1 VSGANSVNSMD
12 SSTTPRNASAGKRSG
27 GAIALM
33 RVNIGRLDGSISP
46 HTRIS
51 QSYFSTA
58 TISLTMLPAD
68 IKVVRHERCG

>member
-1 VSGANSVNSMD
+1 MSGANSVNSMD

-46 HTRIS
+46 HTRSS

-58 TISLTMLPAD
+58 TISLPVLPAD
-68 IKVVRHERCG
+68 IKVVRHERRG